1 MSGKESALHAAVVDS
16 VLLEADLFYFV
27 FPEILQIHTVEF
39 QVLDEETHVML
50 SG

>member
-1 MSGKESALHAAVVDS
+1 MSGKESALHAAVV
-16 VLLEADLFYFV
+16 VLLEADLFYFL